1 MATGAIEN
9 ENQHVYGDSE
19 ENKIWQSKINKNQA
33 NAMLKLKKQRQIM
46 WMNAELQR
54 QTKFR

>member
-19 ENKIWQSKINKNQA
+19 ENKNLTEKNFQKPD
-33 NAMLKLKKQRQIM
+33 NC
-46 WMNAELQR
+46 NAE
-54 QTKFR
+54 TKKAETNNVEEC